1 MVIPP
6 APSGGPYSEA
16 TRNKSALTCSI
27 LAVAWGMVLVVGA
40 LTFPVY
46 QGRTITVACP
56 GCPLIVEVDASRGRR
71 ESSAAQPSSAT
82 IGKTSAPIENSAS
95 TANAASSPI
104 STHAAM

>member
-16 TRNKSALTCSI
+16 MRNKSALTCSI

-56 GCPLIVEVDASRGRR
+56 GCPLIVEVDASRTLVEVSGGGVLVAV
-71 ESSAAQPSSAT
+71 SLPLVLAA
-82 IGKTSAPIENSAS
+82 AS
-95 TANAASSPI
+95 TLLLWRHRRGA
-104 STHAAM
+104 